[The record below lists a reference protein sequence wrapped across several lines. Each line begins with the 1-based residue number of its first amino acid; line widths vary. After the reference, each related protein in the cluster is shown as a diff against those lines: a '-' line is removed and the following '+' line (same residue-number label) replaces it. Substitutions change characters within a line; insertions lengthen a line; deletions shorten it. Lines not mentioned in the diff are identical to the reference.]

1 MTDWAAV
8 ATEIG
13 EHGGALLPRLLTPR
27 RGRRCP

>member
-1 MTDWAAV
+1 MTDLESV
-8 ATEIG
+8 STEIG